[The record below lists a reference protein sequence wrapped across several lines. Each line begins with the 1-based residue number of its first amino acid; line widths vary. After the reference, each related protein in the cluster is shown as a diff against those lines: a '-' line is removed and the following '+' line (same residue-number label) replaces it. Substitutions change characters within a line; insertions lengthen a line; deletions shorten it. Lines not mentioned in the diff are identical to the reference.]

1 MNDELEYRCGSA
13 DWSCF
18 SAEFAKDQKT
28 NTYLDS
34 LNYYTVAYE
43 TGESTIEPNADLQ
56 FISAIYKKILFRGLR
71 AFMQS
76 EVEEL
81 LFQLFTKKLRP
92 SRNEDELHCVSYRTP
107 DGLASRYFEMTA
119 LGSALALP
127 DMHKQNPFDPD
138 NPKNEF
144 QLYKQ
149 LIEVAGERIAGFV
162 YPQCPLDELLPP
174 EKARSFLS
182 QRLDFLIVLPNGR
195 GVILEPGDHG
205 DNEAERDL
213 EREQVCRKHLGFETL
228 RIANDEI
235 GSAKTS
241 ERIREALKDIG
252 ADLFLGEPD
261 ALTDA
266 LLSPFALHRIE
277 STLWD
282 ALLNRNLLEK
292 QSLNIAVS
300 FEDASCISIAVYS
313 FFKRLEALLDLFGLT
328 EFSGRSF
335 KLTCL
340 SATTQTDISL
350 KKECQDALSRLQQFE
365 IELTTQGETDTV
377 YDLYLDLSVKEGSM
391 RPIKG
396 AVQARHSYCIRN
408 SFPHWHQPS
417 FLSEVPERKIDPS
430 HFNGDLLN
438 PFVQECFRKTAL
450 RTDQIRI
457 LKSVLSDGDTIGLL
471 PTGGGKSLCY
481 QLAGLLKQGVTLVV
495 DPLIALMDDQVASL
509 KSRARISHVRALH
522 SGTKTVKTDEIYD
535 LLVTS
540 LFVFISPE
548 RFLRKNFREALAFAT
563 HSGAAVSL
571 AVVDEAHCV
580 SMWGHDFRPA
590 YLELA
595 KNIRRYACSD
605 DGPPPILALSGT
617 ASQLVLI
624 DLSRQLG
631 IYGSDSVIR
640 PKTFD
645 RPELNF
651 RVLPAPSKMKRQRL
665 LMAIKENAALLK
677 TQNIFEDRYGLIFGV
692 TKKSIVKGFTWLFG
706 DLQFK
711 QFANYSPKNK
721 APLKASVGFYTGS
734 CPDLEKYKG
743 GSLEKYWSEYKRN
756 IFEQFVNGS
765 IKCMVANN
773 ALSVGIDHP
782 KIRYVINLS
791 MVGSLESYYQQAGRA
806 GRDGSKSY
814 SDIIFSD
821 DDPELADQWCEGTP
835 VGKISGDVGT
845 LAYFH
850 NLNFPGREIDSE
862 VLSALVRRFFVEL
875 KKSPSSQIRISNQT
889 VKKLNE
895 RIGVELKI
903 DDLGRF
909 IGYLA
914 VIGLIESY
922 SVEGMETTTVYE
934 IIIPEKLLNAFQSEE
949 VEDAKQHSI
958 HALHEYYIRYRP
970 MGRQDLEREVNY
982 RADAQHNGSILIA
995 ACHHLIDFIYARIEY
1010 QRRQAAKTM
1019 LQYCRQVAKKPKDA
1033 RKLICSYF
1041 DRSEKFS
1048 DKLDELR
1055 KLQSNYGNA
1064 TVVLKRI
1071 EDYEDAEQLYWETR
1085 RLLDELP
1092 REDWL
1097 FISSLAEIY
1106 TGRDDLDTEKAKIM
1120 RLLQNPPEVRADYA
1134 ANLMRSLL
1142 WVFAET
1148 KRRSKKVKES
1158 LSQILHDA
1166 YNGESTRAAAMEM
1179 LAVVVEESDIQGFD
1193 QEIFNLQMERLLN
1206 VAQQNN

>member
-1 MNDELEYRCGSA
+1 MLNEFEYKCGSA

-43 TGESTIEPNADLQ
+43 TGESTIDPNADLQ
-56 FISAIYKKILFRGLR
+56 FISAIYKKFLFRGLR
-71 AFMQS
+71 AFMQP

-81 LFQLFTKKLRP
+81 LFQLIPKNLRP

-107 DGLASRYFEMTA
+107 DGLASRYFETTV
-119 LGSALALP
+119 LGSAIPLP
-127 DMHKQNPFDPD
+127 DLHKQNPFDPD

-149 LIEVAGERIAGFV
+149 LIKVAGGRIAGFV
-162 YPQCPLDELLPP
+162 YTQCPLDELLPP
-174 EKARSFLS
+174 EVARSFLS
-182 QRLDFLIVLPNGR
+182 QRLDFLIALPNGR

-213 EREQVCRKHLGFETL
+213 EREQVCRKYLGFETL
-228 RIANDEI
+228 RIANDET

-241 ERIREALKDIG
+241 ERIREALKEIG
-252 ADLFLGEPD
+252 ADLFLGKPH

-282 ALLNRNLLEK
+282 ALLYRNLLEK
-292 QSLNIAVS
+292 QSLNIAVTC
-300 FEDASCISIAVYS
+300 EDASCISIAVYS

-340 SATTQTDISL
+340 STTTQTDISL

-365 IELTTQGETDTV
+365 VELTTQEETDTV

-391 RPIKG
+391 RPMGG

-417 FLSEVPERKIDPS
+417 FLSEVPERKIDPL

-457 LKSVLSDGDTIGLL
+457 LKSVLFDGDTIGLL

-522 SGTKTVKTDEIYD
+522 SGTKTVKSDEIFD
-535 LLVTS
+535 LLVSS

-548 RFLRKNFREALAFAT
+548 RFLRENFRAALAFAT
-563 HSGAAVSL
+563 HSGAAVGL

-640 PKTFD
+640 PKTFN

-692 TKKSIVKGFTWLFG
+692 TKKSIVEGFTWLFG
-706 DLQFK
+706 DLQIK
-711 QFANYSPKNK
+711 QITNSSQKIETS
-721 APLKASVGFYTGS
+721 LRTSVGIYTGT
-734 CPDLEKYKG
+734 CPFPEMSKDRWNK
-743 GSLEKYWSEYKRN
+743 YKRN

-765 IKCMVANN
+765 IQCMVANN

-782 KIRYVINLS
+782 RIRYVINLS

-850 NLNFPGREIDSE
+850 DLNFPGREIDSE
-862 VLSALVRRFFVEL
+862 VLSDLVRRFFVEL
-875 KKSPSSQIRISNQT
+875 KKSPGSQIRISNQT

-903 DDLGRF
+903 EDLSRF

-922 SVEGMETTTVYE
+922 SVEGMGRTTVYE
-934 IIIPEKLLNAFQSEE
+934 ITIPEKLLNAVRSED

-970 MGRQDLEREVNY
+970 MDRQDLEREINF
-982 RADAQHNGSILIA
+982 RADAQHNKSILIA
-995 ACHHLIDFIYARIEY
+995 SCHHLIDFIYERIEY
-1010 QRRQAAKTM
+1010 QRRQAVKTM

-1064 TVVLKRI
+1064 AVVLKRI

-1106 TGRDDLDTEKAKIM
+1106 TGRNDLDTEKAKIM

-1148 KRRSKKVKES
+1148 KRRSKKVKEP

-1166 YNGESTRAAAMEM
+1166 YNGESTRAAALEM
-1179 LAVVVEESDIQGFD
+1179 LAVIMEESDIKGFD

>member
-1 MNDELEYRCGSA
+1 MDNQLEYRCGSA

-18 SAEFAKDQKT
+18 AAEFAKDQKT

-56 FISAIYKKILFRGLR
+56 FISAIYKKFLFRGLR
-71 AFMQS
+71 AFMQP

-81 LFQLFTKKLRP
+81 LFQLFPKKLRP
-92 SRNEDELHCVSYRTP
+92 SRNEDDPHSVSYRTP
-107 DGLASRYFEMTA
+107 DGLASRYFETTA
-119 LGSALALP
+119 LGSAIPLP
-127 DMHKQNPFDPD
+127 DLNKHNPFDPD

-144 QLYKQ
+144 KFYKQ

-182 QRLDFLIVLPNGR
+182 QRLDFLIILPNEK
-195 GVILEPGDHG
+195 GVILEPGDHSY
-205 DNEAERDL
+205 NEAERDL
-213 EREQVCRKHLGFETL
+213 EREQACREYLGFETL
-228 RIANDEI
+228 RIENDEI
-235 GSAKTS
+235 ESAETS
-241 ERIREALKDIG
+241 ERIREALKQIG
-252 ADLFLGEPD
+252 AGLFLGEQD
-261 ALTDA
+261 ALSDA

-292 QSLNIAVS
+292 RSLNIAVS
-300 FEDASCISIAVYS
+300 FEDASCVSIAVYS

-335 KLTCL
+335 RLTCL
-340 SATTQTDISL
+340 GATKQTDIPL
-350 KKECQDALSRLQQFE
+350 RKECQDALYRLQQFE
-365 IELTTQGETDTV
+365 VELTTQGETDTF

-391 RPIKG
+391 RPMGG
-396 AVQARHSYCIRN
+396 AVQARHSYCVRN
-408 SFPHWHQPS
+408 SFPHWHQPT
-417 FLSEVPERKIDPS
+417 FLTEVPEHKIDPS
-430 HFNGDLLN
+430 NCNGDHFNH
-438 PFVQECFRKTAL
+438 FVQECFRKTAL

-457 LKSVLSDGDTIGLL
+457 LKCVLSDGDTIGLL

-548 RFLRKNFREALAFAT
+548 RFLRENFRAALAFAT
-563 HSGAAVSL
+563 HSGAAVGL
-571 AVVDEAHCV
+571 AVIDEAHCV

-595 KNIRRYACSD
+595 KNIRRYGSSD
-605 DGPPPILALSGT
+605 VGPPPILALSGT

-624 DLSRQLG
+624 DLGRQLG

-651 RVLPAPSKMKRQRL
+651 RVLPTPSKMKRQRL

-677 TQNIFEDRYGLIFGV
+677 TQNIFEDHYGLIFGV
-692 TKKSIVKGFTWLFG
+692 TKRSIVEAFTWLFG
-706 DLQFK
+706 DLQIK
-711 QFANYSPKNK
+711 EIINSSQKIESS
-721 APLKASVGFYTGS
+721 LKTSIGIYTGK
-734 CPDLEKYKG
+734 CPFPEMSKDR
-743 GSLEKYWSEYKRN
+743 WNRYKRN

-821 DDPELADQWCEGTP
+821 DDPELADRWCEGTP
-835 VGKISGDVGT
+835 VGRINGDVGT

-889 VKKLNE
+889 VKKLKE
-895 RIGVELKI
+895 RSGVELKI

-934 IIIPEKLLNAFQSEE
+934 ITIPKKLLNALQSEE

-970 MGRQDLEREVNY
+970 MDRQDLEREIHS

-995 ACHHLIDFIYARIEY
+995 ACHHLIDFIYERIEY
-1010 QRRQAAKTM
+1010 QRRQSVKTM

-1041 DRSEKFS
+1041 DRSDKFS

-1064 TVVLKRI
+1064 AVVLKRI

-1106 TGRDDLDTEKAKIM
+1106 TGRDDLDTEIAKIM

-1148 KRRSKKVKES
+1148 KRRTKKVNES
-1158 LSQILHDA
+1158 LSQILHEA
-1166 YNGESTRAAAMEM
+1166 YNQESTRAAALEM
-1179 LAVVVEESDIQGFD
+1179 LAVVVEEYGIQGVD
-1193 QEIFNLQMERLLN
+1193 EEIFNLQMERLLN